1 MTDTHTDTHTDGN
14 WKVGQYSA
22 EAESA
27 IKSNLRKQPHETD
40 IKLYNVS
47 DKTLNSVDAF
57 CRKTFSQ
64 PVRGGRVVVP
74 QKLRLFK
81 MHFFVAALARKALV
95 GRATC
100 IPIVET
106 NSLGCTVLQKMHM
119 FTQNWI
125 SVSICSF
132 CFMTLVLSSCRV

>member
-1 MTDTHTDTHTDGN
+1 MRECN
-14 WKVGQYSA
+14 P
-22 EAESA
+22 
-27 IKSNLRKQPHETD
+27 IKQR
-40 IKLYNVS
+40 
-47 DKTLNSVDAF
+47 LNSKLLAKTPNRVDAF

-64 PVRGGRVVVP
+64 PVRGRRVVDP

-106 NSLGCTVLQKMHM
+106 NSLGCTANSE
-119 FTQNWI
+119 F
-125 SVSICSF
+125 
-132 CFMTLVLSSCRV
+132 